1 MTNQLYSKRNAKRFQ
16 KRREEELAFKNHQS
30 LKFRRR
36 IEDRLIEKETGVTYE
51 FTREIKSV
59 HV

>member
-30 LKFRRR
+30 LTLRRR
-36 IEDRLIEKETGVTYE
+36 IEDRAVERQLNVTLDKWSC
-51 FTREIKSV
+51 TL
-59 HV
+59 

>member
-30 LKFRRR
+30 LTFRRR

-51 FTREIKSV
+51 SSSIS
-59 HV
+59 